1 MPRFSRRMTAGL
13 RMPRFVREHA
23 GIDHDLA
30 QRADVFFLDVAAED
44 QVGIG
49 VRVQRA
55 VVLDLGFQLSRS
67 PAGIAE
73 REDGVL
79 RLGALRDRLQNIHRR
94 GQANSVVDLQRR
106 ILDEEIARMQHEAAA
121 GLDRAA
127 FQHLHG
133 LGVLRQLDLIGL
145 LDDVELHQQ
154 FGKVDTAGPAVDDDA
169 HGAFGVM
176 RAELDHLALEARHL
190 DSSTWQRVGISA
202 VRLLAGS
209 RSGAV
214 LMGGV
219 AFHLQPGWKTYW
231 LTPGDSG
238 VPPRFDFSKSENI
251 EAVTVLWPAPTK
263 FDDGAGGYSLG
274 YHDQVVLPLR
284 IVAKNADKP
293 VTLRADINYAVC
305 EKLCIPVEASAEL
318 AIASVASTEDSALFA
333 ALDTVP
339 KPANVGDP
347 NPLTIRDV
355 KREGKSTVLVDVAVP
370 DTRAVDLFVEGPTPD
385 WALPV
390 PKLLERSPPGVKRFA
405 FELEGLPPGT
415 NPEGAALKLTL
426 VGGDRAYEF
435 NINLD

>member
-1 MPRFSRRMTAGL
+1 M
-13 RMPRFVREHA
+13 
-23 GIDHDLA
+23 
-30 QRADVFFLDVAAED
+30 
-44 QVGIG
+44 
-49 VRVQRA
+49 
-55 VVLDLGFQLSRS
+55 VVIV
-67 PAGIAE
+67 P
-73 REDGVL
+73 
-79 RLGALRDRLQNIHRR
+79 
-94 GQANSVVDLQRR
+94 
-106 ILDEEIARMQHEAAA
+106 M
-121 GLDRAA
+121 RAA
-127 FQHLHG
+127 LG
-133 LGVLRQLDLIGL
+133 LAATL
-145 LDDVELHQQ
+145 L
-154 FGKVDTAGPAVDDDA
+154 ASS
-169 HGAFGVM
+169 
-176 RAELDHLALEARHL
+176 LAIEARAQ
-190 DSSTWQRVGISA
+190 DASPWQRDGHSA

-214 LMGGV
+214 LMGGI
-219 AFHLQPGWKTYW
+219 AFQLEPGWKTYW
-231 LTPGDSG
+231 RTPGDSG

-251 EAVTVLWPAPTK
+251 EAVTVLWPAPMK

-274 YHDQVVLPLR
+274 YNNQVVLPLR
-284 IVAKNADKP
+284 IVAKSADKP

-318 AIASVASTEDSALFA
+318 AITSVASTEDSALFA

-355 KREGKSTVLVDVAVP
+355 KREGKSTVLVDVAAP

-390 PKLLERSPPGVKRFA
+390 PKLVKHSPPGVKRFA

-415 NPEGAALKLTL
+415 NPAGAALKLTL